1 MKTRILVGIPI
12 GLLIIAALILQSWVL
27 VALFLLIS
35 IVGVYELTHA
45 LEQNGSK
52 VIKSVP
58 FVFAAV
64 SLPVMYFFGSG
75 FNLGILFVLFI
86 CCVIALF
93 ITAMFSKKYDF
104 DSLLKSVFALVYP
117 QLFIV
122 FAYLILFQ
130 YTNMQFLGTNPI
142 VLVMAIVP
150 TVFCDIFAY
159 FFGRAFGKAKLC
171 PDISPKKTVAGSVW
185 GLIGGVLAAF
195 LIWLFMASGLVVSA
209 LSWDMDVVNF
219 LILGAA
225 VAGIS
230 QFGDLAA
237 SFVKRHFGIKDYG
250 KILPG
255 HGGILD
261 RVDSILFALPVVYIY
276 FVLYGVFASVALL

>member
-1 MKTRILVGIPI
+1 MKTRILVGVPI
-12 GLLIIAALILQSWVL
+12 GLLVIAALILQSWVL
-27 VALFLLIS
+27 VALFMFIS

-52 VIKSVP
+52 VVKSVP
-58 FVFAAV
+58 FVFTVA
-64 SLPVMYFFGSG
+64 SLPVLYFVSNMINIGV
-75 FNLGILFVLFI
+75 LFVLFV

-93 ITAMFSKKYDF
+93 IIAMFSKKYDF
-104 DSLLKSVFALVYP
+104 QSLLKSVFALVYP
-117 QLFIV
+117 QLFIM
-122 FAYLILFQ
+122 FAFLILFQ
-130 YTNMQFLGTNPI
+130 FTNMQFFGTNPI

-159 FFGRAFGKAKLC
+159 FFGRAFGKKKLC

-195 LIWLFMASGLVVSA
+195 LIWLFMASGLVVNT

-219 LILGAA
+219 LVLGAA
-225 VAGIS
+225 VAGVS

-237 SFVKRHFGIKDYG
+237 SFIKRYFAIKDYG

-276 FVLYGVFASVALL
+276 FVMYNAYAAAMH

>member
-12 GLLIIAALILQSWVL
+12 GLLIIAALVLQSWVL
-27 VALFLLIS
+27 VGLFALVS
-35 IVGVYELTHA
+35 VCGVWELTHA
-45 LEQNGSK
+45 IEQSGSK
-52 VIKSVP
+52 TVKSVP
-58 FVFAAV
+58 LVFAV
-64 SLPVMYFFGSG
+64 TSLVVLYFLRS
-75 FNLGILFVLFI
+75 LGILFIVFA
-86 CCVIALF
+86 CCIVALF
-93 ITAMFSKKYDF
+93 IITMFSKKYDF
-104 DSLLKSVFALVYP
+104 ESLLKSVFALIYP

-130 YTNMQFLGTNPI
+130 FTNMQFLGTNPI

-159 FFGRAFGKAKLC
+159 FFGRAFGKRKLC
-171 PDISPKKTVAGSVW
+171 PEISPKKTVAGSIW

-195 LIWLFMASGLVVSA
+195 LIWLFMASGLVIHA
-209 LSWDMDVVNF
+209 LNWEMDVVNF

-225 VAGIS
+225 VAGVS

-237 SFVKRHFGIKDYG
+237 SFVKRHYGIKDYG

-276 FVLYGVFASVALL
+276 FVVYSAFTSAAIPL